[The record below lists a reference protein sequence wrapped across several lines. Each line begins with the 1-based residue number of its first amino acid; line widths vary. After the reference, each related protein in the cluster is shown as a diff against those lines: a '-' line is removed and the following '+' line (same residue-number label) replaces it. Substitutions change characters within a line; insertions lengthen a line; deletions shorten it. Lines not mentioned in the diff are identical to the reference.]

1 MAESKSKSVVMEL
14 RGISKDYS
22 GVPALTDVSLQIRA
36 GEVHALLGENGA
48 GKSTLMNVASGTVA
62 PTKGDLLVHGK
73 KYASL
78 TPALATELGIAIV
91 HQHPAVLKDL
101 TVLENLQVALPKSIF
116 KGQPSEKI
124 GAELMARVGLKISL
138 TQRVEDL
145 TIAQKHLLE
154 IAKALATSPKILV
167 LDEPTAALGQDSVE
181 LLFQLIAKEIK
192 NGTAVIYI
200 THRLAE
206 VRELADVVT
215 VLRDGYLMA
224 TSKITE
230 VTDAKLL
237 SQIIGRELDSAFPA
251 KKKKPAGAK
260 PNLVVSGLSGDGFTD
275 INIEAYPGQI
285 IGIAGVVGNG
295 QSQLIKALAGQA
307 EFSGSV
313 TVNGVTKS
321 ARELNGKAA
330 LMPADRQREGVMMRM
345 SVRENS
351 ALSSLKKFKNL
362 GLLSR
367 KKEVSGVHET
377 LTSLSIKAPSLET
390 PVSALSGG
398 NQQKVVMA
406 RALLSDPLMILAD
419 EPTQGVDVG
428 ARSDL
433 YEILRK
439 ASADG
444 IPVVVASSDAKEL
457 EGLCDTVY
465 VLSRGQ
471 VVKVLQDGENRE
483 KAMIE
488 AAVTSTTQVIRI
500 ERAQREQKL
509 GNENLIDKVRRFLR
523 GDYAPPLMLAI
534 VMVALALYILPR
546 SEADTY
552 LGDFNISSIL
562 LLVSAVGFVAI
573 GQTTVMMTGG
583 IDLSTGPLIGFLV
596 VIASFFI
603 LDEAP
608 LTAIILGLVTM
619 AVVAALVGLVNSALI
634 RFVKFTAIA
643 ATLTTYIAIGGF
655 AFILRPE
662 PDGYISMAVSEVLN
676 STIGPIPNVFIAL
689 VIATLGMEYLLRKSR
704 WGWQLRAVGSNE
716 ESARQV
722 GVQTT
727 RTIIGAYV
735 IASLF
740 VFLGATLL
748 MVQLGIGDASQGVTY
763 TLSSIT
769 AVVLGGTSL
778 LGGRGTYVGTLMG
791 AVLLIQ
797 VLNATVFLDLD
808 QTWQYLLQAA
818 LILLAAVIYSLA
830 RGQKEKRKRF

>member
-1 MAESKSKSVVMEL
+1 MAQSKSKNVVMEL
-14 RGISKDYS
+14 RGISKNYS
-22 GVPALTDVSLQIRA
+22 GVPALTDVTLEIKA

-48 GKSTLMNVASGTVA
+48 GKSTLMNVATGTVA
-62 PTKGDLLVHGK
+62 PTKGDLLVHGQR
-73 KYASL
+73 YDAL
-78 TPALATELGIAIV
+78 TPALANQLGIAIV

-101 TVLENLQVALPKSIF
+101 TVLENLQVALPREIF
-116 KGQPSEKI
+116 KGKSAEKV
-124 GAELMARVGLKISL
+124 GTELLARVGLKISL
-138 TQRVEDL
+138 KLRVEDL
-145 TIAQKHLLE
+145 SIAQKHLLE

-181 LLFQLIAKEIK
+181 LLFQLVAKEIAS
-192 NGTAVIYI
+192 GTAVIYI

-206 VRELADVVT
+206 VRELADIVT
-215 VLRDGYLMA
+215 VLRDGKMMA
-224 TSKITE
+224 TSPIDKIT
-230 VTDAKLL
+230 DAQLL
-237 SQIIGRELDSAFPA
+237 AQIIGRELKSSFPA
-251 KKKKPAGAK
+251 KHKKVSGAK
-260 PNLVVSGLSGDGFTD
+260 PNLVVKGLSGNGFSD

-285 IGIAGVVGNG
+285 VGIAGVVGNG
-295 QSQLIKALAGQA
+295 QSELIRALSGQA
-307 EFSGSV
+307 EFNGSIEI
-313 TVNGVTKS
+313 NGESKT
-321 ARELNGKAA
+321 ARQLNGRAA

-351 ALSSLKKFKNL
+351 ALASLKKFKLL

-367 KKEVSGVHET
+367 RKEVNEVHGT
-377 LTSLSIKAPSLET
+377 LSSLSIKAPSLEA

-406 RALLSDPLMILAD
+406 RALLSNPVMILAD

-428 ARSDL
+428 ARSEL
-433 YEILRK
+433 YEFLRQ

-471 VVKVLQDGENRE
+471 VVKTLHDGENRE
-483 KAMIE
+483 AAMIE
-488 AAVTSTTQVIRI
+488 AAVTSTTKVIRI
-500 ERAQREQKL
+500 ERELREQKL
-509 GNENLIDKVRRFLR
+509 GNETFADRFRRFLR
-523 GDYAPPLMLAI
+523 GDYAPPAMLAF
-534 VMVALALYILPR
+534 VMVALAAFILTK
-546 SEADTY
+546 SDTY
-552 LGDFNISSIL
+552 LGDFNIISIL
-562 LLVSAVGFVAI
+562 LLVSALGFVAI

-583 IDLSTGPLIGFLV
+583 IDLSSGPLAGFLV

-603 LDEAP
+603 NDEAP
-608 LTAIILGLVTM
+608 LTAMILGLVTM
-619 AVVAALVGLVNSALI
+619 AVVAALVGLINSALI

-662 PDGYISMAVSEVLN
+662 PDGYISVAVSDTLN
-676 STIGPIPNVFIAL
+676 AAIGPIPYVFIAL
-689 VIATLGMEYLLRKSR
+689 VIATIIMERLLRKSR

-716 ESARQV
+716 ESARQL

-727 RTIIGAYV
+727 RSIIGAYV
-735 IASLF
+735 ISSLF

-763 TLSSIT
+763 TLTSIT

-778 LGGRGTYVGTLMG
+778 MGGRGTYVGTLMG
-791 AVLLIQ
+791 SVLLIQ

-808 QTWQYLLQAA
+808 QTWQYWLQAA
-818 LILLAAVIYSLA
+818 LILIAAVVYSLA
-830 RGQKEKRKRF
+830 RTRKTKLKSN

>member
-1 MAESKSKSVVMEL
+1 MEL
-14 RGISKDYS
+14 RGITKDYS
-22 GVPALTDVSLQIRA
+22 GVPALTDVSLQIRS

-62 PTKGDLLVHGK
+62 PTKGDLLVHGN

-78 TPALATELGIAIV
+78 TPALAAELGIAIV

-101 TVLENLQVALPKSIF
+101 TVLENLQVALPSSIF
-116 KGQPSEKI
+116 KGKPAEKI

-138 TQRVEDL
+138 SQRVEDL
-145 TIAQKHLLE
+145 SIAQKHLLE

-181 LLFQLIAKEIK
+181 LLFQLVAKEIK

-206 VRELADVVT
+206 VRELADIVT
-215 VLRDGYLMA
+215 VLRDGHLMA

-260 PNLVVSGLSGDGFTD
+260 PNLVVSGLSGDGFKD

-307 EFSGSV
+307 EFNGTV
-313 TVNGVTKS
+313 TVNGVAKS
-321 ARELNGKAA
+321 ARDLNGKAA

-367 KKEVSGVHET
+367 KKEVNNVHET
-377 LTSLSIKAPSLET
+377 LTSLSIKAPSLEA

-500 ERAQREQKL
+500 EREQREQKL
-509 GNENLIDKVRRFLR
+509 GNETFVDKFRRFLR
-523 GDYAPPLMLAI
+523 GDYAPPVMLAI

-546 SEADTY
+546 SDTY

-562 LLVSAVGFVAI
+562 LLVSALGFVAI

-583 IDLSTGPLIGFLV
+583 IDLSSGPLIGFLV

-603 LDEAP
+603 NDEAP

-619 AVVAALVGLVNSALI
+619 AVVAALVGLINSALI

-662 PDGYISMAVSEVLN
+662 PGGYISIAVSDILN
-676 STIGPIPNVFIAL
+676 SAIGPIPNVFIAL
-689 VIATLGMEYLLRKSR
+689 VIATIGMEYLLRKSR

-763 TLSSIT
+763 TLSGIT

-778 LGGRGTYVGTLMG
+778 MGGRGTYVGTLMG

-830 RGQKEKRKRF
+830 RGQKTKLKRL

>member
-1 MAESKSKSVVMEL
+1 MAQSKSKSVVMEL
-14 RGISKDYS
+14 REISKDYS
-22 GVPALTDVSLQIRA
+22 GVPALTNVSLQIRS

-101 TVLENLQVALPKSIF
+101 TVLENLQVALPNSIF

-138 TQRVEDL
+138 SQRVEDL
-145 TIAQKHLLE
+145 TVAQKHLLE

-181 LLFQLIAKEIK
+181 LLFQLVAKEIK

-206 VRELADVVT
+206 VRELADIVT
-215 VLRDGYLMA
+215 VLRDGHLMA

-230 VTDAKLL
+230 VTDANLL
-237 SQIIGRELDSAFPA
+237 SQIIGRELESAFPA
-251 KKKKPAGAK
+251 KKKKPSGAK

-275 INIEAYPGQI
+275 VNIEAYPGQI

-307 EFSGSV
+307 EFNGSV
-313 TVNGVTKS
+313 TVNGVTKT
-321 ARELNGKAA
+321 ARDLNGKAA

-351 ALSSLKKFKNL
+351 ALSSLKKFKSL

-367 KKEVSGVHET
+367 KKEVSNVHET
-377 LTSLSIKAPSLET
+377 LTSLSIKAPSLES
-390 PVSALSGG
+390 PISALSGG

-439 ASADG
+439 ASAEG
-444 IPVVVASSDAKEL
+444 IPVVIASSDAKEL

-500 ERAQREQKL
+500 ERQQREQKL
-509 GNENLIDKVRRFLR
+509 GNENFGDKFRRFLK
-523 GDYAPPLMLAI
+523 GDYSPPLMLGI

-546 SEADTY
+546 SETY
-552 LGDFNISSIL
+552 LDDFNVSSIL
-562 LLVSAVGFVAI
+562 LLVSALGFVAI

-583 IDLSTGPLIGFLV
+583 IDLSSGPLIGFLV

-603 LDEAP
+603 NDEAP

-619 AVVAALVGLVNSALI
+619 AVVAALVGLLNSSLI
-634 RFVKFTAIA
+634 RFLKFTAIA

-662 PDGYISMAVSEVLN
+662 PDGYISIVVSDILN
-676 STIGPIPNVFIAL
+676 STIGPIPYVFIAV

-716 ESARQV
+716 ESARQI

-763 TLSSIT
+763 TLSGIT

-778 LGGRGTYVGTLMG
+778 MGGRGTYVGTLMG

-818 LILLAAVIYSLA
+818 LILLAAVIYGLA
-830 RGQKEKRKRF
+830 RGQKTKLKRL

>member
-1 MAESKSKSVVMEL
+1 MAQSKSKNVVMEL
-14 RGISKDYS
+14 RGISKNYS
-22 GVPALTDVSLQIRA
+22 GVAALTDVSLKINA

-62 PTKGDLLVHGK
+62 PSSGDLVIHGER
-73 KYASL
+73 YDAL
-78 TPALATELGIAIV
+78 TPALANKLGIAIV

-101 TVLENLQVALPKSIF
+101 TVLENLQVALPRSVF
-116 KGQPSEKI
+116 KGRAADKV
-124 GAELMARVGLKISL
+124 GAELLERVGLKISL
-138 TQRVEDL
+138 KLRVEDL

-154 IAKALATSPKILV
+154 IAKALATTPKILV

-181 LLFQLIAKEIK
+181 LLFQLVAKEIA

-206 VRELADVVT
+206 VRELADIVT
-215 VLRDGYLMA
+215 VLRDGHLMA
-224 TSKITE
+224 TSPIDKIT
-230 VTDAKLL
+230 DAELL
-237 SQIIGRELDSAFPA
+237 AQIIGRELNSTFP
-251 KKKKPAGAK
+251 KKHKKVAGAK
-260 PNLVVSGLSGDGFTD
+260 PNLVVKGLTGDGFTD
-275 INIEAYPGQI
+275 VSIEAYPGQI

-295 QSQLIKALAGQA
+295 QSQLLKALSGQA
-307 EFSGSV
+307 DFNGSIEI
-313 TVNGVTKS
+313 NGVAKT
-321 ARELNGKAA
+321 AHQLNGKAA

-351 ALSSLKKFKNL
+351 ALASLKKFKIL

-367 KKEVSGVHET
+367 KKEVNQVYDT
-377 LTSLSIKAPSLET
+377 LTSLSIKAPSLEA

-406 RALLSDPLMILAD
+406 RALLSDPVMILAD

-428 ARSDL
+428 ARSEL
-433 YEILRK
+433 YDILRQ

-471 VVKVLQDGENRE
+471 VVKTLHDGENRE
-483 KAMIE
+483 EAMIE
-488 AAVTSTTQVIRI
+488 AAVTSTTKVIRI
-500 ERAQREQKL
+500 EREQREQKL
-509 GNENLIDKVRRFLR
+509 GNEGFAVKFRRFLR
-523 GDYAPPLMLAI
+523 GDYAPPVMLAI
-534 VMVALALYILPR
+534 VMVALALYIMPK
-546 SEADTY
+546 SDTY
-552 LGDFNISSIL
+552 LGDFNITSIL
-562 LLVSAVGFVAI
+562 LLVSALGFVGI

-583 IDLSTGPLIGFLV
+583 IDLSTGPLAGFLV

-603 LDEAP
+603 NDEAP
-608 LTAIILGLVTM
+608 MTAIVMGLVTM
-619 AVVAALVGLVNSALI
+619 AVVAAIVGLVNSALI

-662 PDGYISMAVSEVLN
+662 PDGYISVAFADILN
-676 STIGPIPNVFIAL
+676 AAIGPIPYVFIA
-689 VIATLGMEYLLRKSR
+689 VAISAIVMELLLRKSR

-716 ESARQV
+716 ESARKV
-722 GVQTT
+722 GVKTT
-727 RTIIGAYV
+727 RSIMGAYV
-735 IASLF
+735 ISSLF
-740 VFLGATLL
+740 VFLGSVLL
-748 MVQLGIGDASQGVTY
+748 AVQLGIGDASQGVTY
-763 TLSSIT
+763 TLTGIT

-778 LGGRGTYVGTLMG
+778 MGGRGTYIGTLMG

-808 QTWQYLLQAA
+808 QTWQYLFQAM
-818 LILLAAVIYSLA
+818 LILVAAVVYSLA
-830 RGQKEKRKRF
+830 RTKRTKLKKA

>member
-1 MAESKSKSVVMEL
+1 LAQSKSKSVVMEL

-22 GVPALTDVSLQIRA
+22 GVPALTDVSLQIRS

-62 PTKGDLLVHGK
+62 PTKGDLLVHGN

-78 TPALATELGIAIV
+78 TPALAAELGIAIV

-101 TVLENLQVALPKSIF
+101 TVLENLQVALPSSIF
-116 KGQPSEKI
+116 KGASPEKV
-124 GAELMARVGLKISL
+124 GTELLARVGLKISL
-138 TQRVEDL
+138 KLRVEDL
-145 TIAQKHLLE
+145 SIAQKHLLE

-181 LLFQLIAKEIK
+181 LLFQLVAKEIK

-206 VRELADVVT
+206 VRELADIVT
-215 VLRDGYLMA
+215 VLRDGHLMA

-237 SQIIGRELDSAFPA
+237 SQIIGRELASAFPA

-295 QSQLIKALAGQA
+295 QSQLIKALSGQA
-307 EFSGSV
+307 EFNGTV

-321 ARELNGKAA
+321 ARDLNGKAA

-367 KKEVSGVHET
+367 KKEVNSVHET
-377 LTSLSIKAPSLET
+377 LTSLSIKAPSLEA

-488 AAVTSTTQVIRI
+488 AAVTSTTKVIRI
-500 ERAQREQKL
+500 EREQREQKL
-509 GNENLIDKVRRFLR
+509 GNETFVDKFRRFLR
-523 GDYAPPLMLAI
+523 GDYAPPVMLAI

-546 SEADTY
+546 SDTY

-562 LLVSAVGFVAI
+562 LLVSALGFVAI

-583 IDLSTGPLIGFLV
+583 IDLSSGPLIGFLV

-603 LDEAP
+603 NDEAP

-619 AVVAALVGLVNSALI
+619 AVVAALVGLINSSLI

-662 PDGYISMAVSEVLN
+662 PGGYISIAVSEILN
-676 STIGPIPNVFIAL
+676 ATLGPIPYVFIVL
-689 VIATLGMEYLLRKSR
+689 VIATLGMEHLLRKSR

-722 GVQTT
+722 GVKTT

-763 TLSSIT
+763 TLSGIT

-778 LGGRGTYVGTLMG
+778 MGGRGTYVGTLMG

-830 RGQKEKRKRF
+830 RGQKIKLKRL

>member
-1 MAESKSKSVVMEL
+1 MAQSTSKTVVMEL
-14 RGISKDYS
+14 RGISKNYS
-22 GVPALTDVSLQIRA
+22 GVPALTDVSLKINA

-62 PTKGDLLVHGK
+62 PSSGDLIVHGERFDG
-73 KYASL
+73 L
-78 TPALATELGIAIV
+78 TPALANRLGIAIV

-101 TVLENLQVALPKSIF
+101 TVLENLQVALPRSIF
-116 KGQPSEKI
+116 KGRKAEKV
-124 GAELMARVGLKISL
+124 GAELLARVGLKLSL
-138 TQRVEDL
+138 KLRVEDL

-181 LLFQLIAKEIK
+181 LLFQLVAKEIE

-206 VRELADVVT
+206 VRELANIVT
-215 VLRDGYLMA
+215 VLRDGHLMA
-224 TSKITE
+224 TSPIDQI
-230 VTDAKLL
+230 TDAELL
-237 SQIIGRELDSAFPA
+237 AQIIGRELKSTFPA
-251 KKKKPAGAK
+251 KHTRVAGAK
-260 PNLVVSGLSGDGFTD
+260 PNLVVKGLSGNGFND
-275 INIEAYPGQI
+275 VSIEAYPGQI

-295 QSQLIKALAGQA
+295 QSEFLKALSGQA
-307 EFSGSV
+307 DFSGSIEI
-313 TVNGVTKS
+313 NGVNKS
-321 ARELNGKAA
+321 ARSLNGKAA

-351 ALSSLKKFKNL
+351 ALASLKKFKVL

-367 KKEVSGVHET
+367 KKEVTDVHDT
-377 LTSLSIKAPSLET
+377 LTSLSIKAPGLEA

-406 RALLSDPLMILAD
+406 RALLSNPVMILAD

-428 ARSDL
+428 ARSEL
-433 YEILRK
+433 YDILRQ

-471 VVKVLQDGENRE
+471 VVKTLMDGENRE
-483 KAMIE
+483 EAMIE
-488 AAVTSTTQVIRI
+488 AAVTSTTKVIRV
-500 ERAQREQKL
+500 ERELREQKL
-509 GNENLIDKVRRFLR
+509 ANETFFVKFRRFLK
-523 GDYAPPLMLAI
+523 GDYAPPVMLGI
-534 VMVALALYILPR
+534 VMVALTALIMTKTD
-546 SEADTY
+546 SY
-552 LGDFNISSIL
+552 LGDFNMNSIL
-562 LLVSAVGFVAI
+562 LLVSALGFVAI

-583 IDLSTGPLIGFLV
+583 IDLSTGPLVGFLV

-603 LDEAP
+603 NDDSP
-608 LTAIILGLVTM
+608 VTAIILGLVTM
-619 AVVAALVGLVNSALI
+619 AVVAVLVGLANSSLI

-655 AFILRPE
+655 AFILRPQ
-662 PDGYISMAVSEVLN
+662 PGGYISQAISDTLN
-676 STIGPIPNVFIAL
+676 AAIGPIPYVFIAL
-689 VIATLGMEYLLRKSR
+689 VVATIGMEYALRKSR
-704 WGWQLRAVGSNE
+704 WGWKLRAVGSNE
-716 ESARQV
+716 EAARKV
-722 GVQTT
+722 GVRIT
-727 RTIIGAYV
+727 RSIIGAYV
-735 IASLF
+735 ISSLF
-740 VFLGATLL
+740 VFLGALLL

-763 TLSSIT
+763 TLTGVT

-778 LGGRGTYVGTLMG
+778 MGGRGTYIGTTMG
-791 AVLLIQ
+791 SILLIQ

-808 QTWQYLLQAA
+808 QTWQYLLQAI
-818 LILLAAVIYSLA
+818 LILVAAVVYSTA
-830 RGQKEKRKRF
+830 RNRKAAKIRS

>member
-1 MAESKSKSVVMEL
+1 MAQSKSSNVVMEL
-14 RGISKDYS
+14 RGISKNYS
-22 GVPALTDVSLQIRA
+22 GVAALTDVSLKVKA

-48 GKSTLMNVASGTVA
+48 GKSTLMNVATGTVA
-62 PTKGDLLVHGK
+62 PSQGDLLVHGER
-73 KYASL
+73 YDAL
-78 TPALATELGIAIV
+78 TPKLANKLGIAIV

-101 TVLENLQVALPKSIF
+101 TVLENLQVALPREIF
-116 KGQPSEKI
+116 RGKAAAKV
-124 GAELMARVGLKISL
+124 GAELLERVGLKISL
-138 TQRVEDL
+138 KLRVEDL
-145 TIAQKHLLE
+145 SIAQKHLLE
-154 IAKALATSPKILV
+154 IAKALATHPKILV
-167 LDEPTAALGQDSVE
+167 LDEPTAALGADSVE
-181 LLFQLIAKEIK
+181 LLFQLIAKEIA

-206 VRELADVVT
+206 VRELADIVT
-215 VLRDGYLMA
+215 VLRDGHLMA
-224 TSKITE
+224 TSPIGKIT
-230 VTDAKLL
+230 DAELL
-237 SQIIGRELDSAFPA
+237 AQIIGRELKSSFPA
-251 KKKKPAGAK
+251 KFRKANGAK
-260 PNLVVSGLSGDGFTD
+260 PNLVVKGLSGSGFND

-295 QSQLIKALAGQA
+295 QSEFLKALSGQV
-307 EFSGSV
+307 EFNGSIEI
-313 TVNGVTKS
+313 NGVSKT
-321 ARELNGKAA
+321 ARQLNGKAA

-351 ALSSLKKFKNL
+351 ALASLKKFKLL
-362 GLLSR
+362 GFLSR
-367 KKEVSGVHET
+367 RKEVKGVHDT
-377 LTSLSIKAPSLET
+377 LSSLSIKAPSLEA

-406 RALLSDPLMILAD
+406 RALLSKPVMILAD

-428 ARSDL
+428 ARSEL
-433 YEILRK
+433 YDILRQ

-471 VVKVLQDGENRE
+471 VVKTLQDGENRE
-483 KAMIE
+483 SAMIE
-488 AAVTSTTQVIRI
+488 AAVTSTTKVIRV
-500 ERAQREQKL
+500 ERELREQKL
-509 GNENLIDKVRRFLR
+509 GNESLLEKFRRFLK
-523 GDYAPPLMLAI
+523 GDYAPPVMLAV
-534 VMVALALYILPR
+534 VMVALGALILTR
-546 SEADTY
+546 SDTY
-552 LGDFNISSIL
+552 LGDFNIISIL
-562 LLVSAVGFVAI
+562 LLVSALGFIAL

-583 IDLSTGPLIGFLV
+583 IDLSTGPLAGFLV

-603 LDEAP
+603 NDEAP
-608 LTAIILGLVTM
+608 MTAIVMGLVTM
-619 AVVAALVGLVNSALI
+619 AVVAVLVGLINSALI

-662 PDGYISMAVSEVLN
+662 PDGYISVAVSDVLN
-676 STIGPIPNVFIAL
+676 AALGPIPYVFIAL
-689 VIATLGMEYLLRKSR
+689 VIATIAMEFALRKSR

-735 IASLF
+735 VASLF
-740 VFLGATLL
+740 VFLGAVLI

-763 TLSSIT
+763 TLTGIT

-778 LGGRGTYVGTLMG
+778 MGGRGTYVGTLMG
-791 AVLLIQ
+791 SVLLIQ

-808 QTWQYLLQAA
+808 QTWQYWLQAM
-818 LILLAAVIYSLA
+818 LILVAAVVYSLA
-830 RGQKEKRKRF
+830 RRRKVKLSKA

>member
-1 MAESKSKSVVMEL
+1 MAQSASKTVVMEL
-14 RGISKDYS
+14 RGISKNYS
-22 GVPALTDVSLQIRA
+22 GVPALTDVSLQIKA

-62 PTKGDLLVHGK
+62 PSAGDLLVHGER
-73 KYASL
+73 YEAL
-78 TPALATELGIAIV
+78 TPALANSLGIAIV

-101 TVLENLQVALPKSIF
+101 TVLENLQVALPSSIF
-116 KGQPSEKI
+116 KGRPADKV
-124 GAELMARVGLKISL
+124 GAELLARVGLKLSL
-138 TQRVEDL
+138 KLRVEDL

-181 LLFQLIAKEIK
+181 LLFQLVAKEIA

-206 VRELADVVT
+206 VRELADIVT
-215 VLRDGYLMA
+215 VLRDGHLMA
-224 TSKITE
+224 TSDIDKIT
-230 VTDAKLL
+230 DAELL
-237 SQIIGRELDSAFPA
+237 AQIIGRELKSAFPA
-251 KKKKPAGAK
+251 KHQRVEGAK
-260 PNLVVSGLSGDGFTD
+260 PNLVVNGLSGNGFSD
-275 INIEAYPGQI
+275 VSIEAYPGQI

-295 QSQLIKALAGQA
+295 QSEFLKALSGQA
-307 EFSGSV
+307 DFTGSIEI
-313 TVNGVTKS
+313 NGENKS
-321 ARELNGKAA
+321 ARSLNGKAA

-351 ALSSLKKFKNL
+351 ALASLKKFKTL
-362 GLLSR
+362 GFLSR
-367 KKEVSGVHET
+367 NKEVTSVHDT
-377 LTSLSIKAPSLET
+377 LTSLSIKAPGLEA

-406 RALLSDPLMILAD
+406 RALLSNPVMILAD

-428 ARSDL
+428 ARSEL
-433 YEILRK
+433 YDILRQ

-471 VVKVLQDGENRE
+471 VVKTLRDGENRE
-483 KAMIE
+483 EAMIE
-488 AAVTSTTQVIRI
+488 AAVTSTTKVIRV
-500 ERAQREQKL
+500 ERELREQKMA
-509 GNENLIDKVRRFLR
+509 NETFFVKFRRFLR
-523 GDYAPPLMLAI
+523 GDYAPPAMLAI
-534 VMVALALYILPR
+534 VMVALSALIMTKTDSYF
-546 SEADTY
+546 
-552 LGDFNISSIL
+552 GDFNMNSIL
-562 LLVSAVGFVAI
+562 LLVSALGFVAI

-583 IDLSTGPLIGFLV
+583 IDLSTGPLVGFLV

-603 LDEAP
+603 NDDAP
-608 LTAIILGLVTM
+608 FTAIFMGLLTM
-619 AVVAALVGLVNSALI
+619 ALVAVLVGLANSALI

-655 AFILRPE
+655 AFLLRPQ
-662 PDGYISMAVSEVLN
+662 PGGYISQALSEVLN
-676 STIGPIPNVFIAL
+676 AAIGPIPYVFIAL
-689 VIATLGMEYLLRKSR
+689 LIATVAMEYLLRKSR

-716 ESARQV
+716 ESARKV
-722 GVQTT
+722 GVRVT
-727 RTIIGAYV
+727 RSIIGAYV
-735 IASLF
+735 ISSLF
-740 VFLGATLL
+740 VFLGSLLL

-763 TLSSIT
+763 TLTGIT

-778 LGGRGTYVGTLMG
+778 MGGRGTYIGTFMG
-791 AVLLIQ
+791 SILLIQ

-808 QTWQYLLQAA
+808 QTWQYLLQAI
-818 LILLAAVIYSLA
+818 LILVAAVVYSTA
-830 RGQKEKRKRF
+830 RNRKASKKNS

>member
-1 MAESKSKSVVMEL
+1 MSQSKAKSVVIEL
-14 RGISKDYS
+14 RDISKNYS
-22 GVPALTDVSLQIRA
+22 GVAALSNVSLKIHA

-48 GKSTLMNVASGTVA
+48 GKSTLMNVASGTIA
-62 PTKGDLLVHGK
+62 PSSGELVIHGET
-73 KYASL
+73 YESL
-78 TPALATELGIAIV
+78 TPGLAASLGIAIV

-101 TVLENLQVALPKSIF
+101 TVLENLRVALPSSLF
-116 KGQPSEKI
+116 KGRPVDQVA
-124 GAELMARVGLKISL
+124 AEMLERVGLKISL
-138 TQRVEDL
+138 ALRVEDL

-181 LLFQLIAKEIK
+181 LLFNLVSKEIET
-192 NGTAVIYI
+192 GTAVIYI

-215 VLRDGYLMA
+215 VLRDGHLMTTA
-224 TSKITE
+224 DIDSI
-230 VTDAKLL
+230 TDAELL
-237 SQIIGRELDSAFPA
+237 AQIIGRELKSAFP
-251 KKKKPAGAK
+251 KKHKKVAGQT
-260 PNLVVSGLSGDGFTD
+260 PNLVVKGLTGKGFTD
-275 INIEAYPGQI
+275 VSIEAYPGQI

-295 QSQLIKALAGQA
+295 QSEFLKALAGQA
-307 EFSGSV
+307 DFAGSIEI
-313 TVNGVTKS
+313 NGQVKTS
-321 ARELNGKAA
+321 RDLNGKAA

-351 ALSSLKKFKNL
+351 ALASLKKFKIA
-362 GLLSR
+362 GLLNR
-367 KKEVSGVHET
+367 KKEVDSVVDT
-377 LTSLSIKAPSLET
+377 LTSLSIKAPGLET
-390 PVSALSGG
+390 AVSSLSGG

-406 RALLSDPLMILAD
+406 RALLSDPVMILAD

-428 ARSDL
+428 ARSEL

-471 VVKVLQDGENRE
+471 VVKVLNDEENRE
-483 KAMIE
+483 EAMIE
-488 AAVTSTTQVIRI
+488 AAVTSTVKIVRI
-500 ERAQREQKL
+500 ERKEREEKL
-509 GNENLIDKVRRFLR
+509 GKETFADKFRMFLK
-523 GDYAPPLMLAI
+523 GDYAPPVMLAI
-534 VMVALALYILPR
+534 VMVALAGFIATK
-546 SEADTY
+546 SDTY
-552 LGDFNISSIL
+552 LGDFNIVSIL
-562 LLVSAVGFVAI
+562 LLVSALGFVAL

-583 IDLSTGPLIGFLV
+583 IDLSTGPLAGFLV

-603 LDEAP
+603 TDKSLA
-608 LTAIILGLVTM
+608 TSMFLGLVTM
-619 AVVAALVGLVNSALI
+619 ALVAVLVGLVNSSLI

-662 PDGYISMAVSEVLN
+662 PAGYISQSVSDLLN
-676 STIGPIPNVFIAL
+676 ASFGPIPYVFIAL
-689 VIATLGMEYLLRKSR
+689 VVATVIMEILLRKSR

-716 ESARQV
+716 EAARKV
-722 GVQTT
+722 GVKTT
-727 RTIIGAYV
+727 RTVVGAYV
-735 IASLF
+735 VSSLF
-740 VFLGATLL
+740 VFLGSVLL
-748 MVQLGIGDASQGVTY
+748 MVQLGIGDASQGVSY
-763 TLSSIT
+763 TLTGIT

-778 LGGRGTYVGTLMG
+778 TGGRGTYLGTFMGSILLM
-791 AVLLIQ
+791 Q

-818 LILLAAVIYSLA
+818 LILIAAVVYSTA
-830 RGQKEKRKRF
+830 RNRKSGI

>member
-1 MAESKSKSVVMEL
+1 MEL
-14 RGISKDYS
+14 RGISKNYS
-22 GVPALTDVSLQIRA
+22 GVAALTDVSLKIKA

-62 PTKGDLLVHGK
+62 PSMGDLLVHGER
-73 KYASL
+73 YDAL
-78 TPALATELGIAIV
+78 TPALANKLGIAIV

-101 TVLENLQVALPKSIF
+101 TVLENLQVALPSSVF
-116 KGQPSEKI
+116 KGRPADKV
-124 GAELMARVGLKISL
+124 GAELLERVGLKISL
-138 TQRVEDL
+138 KLRIEDL

-154 IAKALATSPKILV
+154 IAKALATHPKILV

-181 LLFQLIAKEIK
+181 LLFQLVAKEIA

-206 VRELADVVT
+206 VRELADIVT

-224 TSKITE
+224 TSPIGKIT
-230 VTDAKLL
+230 DAELL
-237 SQIIGRELDSAFPA
+237 AQIIGRELNSTFP
-251 KKKKPAGAK
+251 KKHKKAAAAK
-260 PNLVVSGLSGDGFTD
+260 PNLLVKGLTGNGFSNV
-275 INIEAYPGQI
+275 NIEAYPGQI

-295 QSQLIKALAGQA
+295 QSELLKALSGQA
-307 EFSGSV
+307 EFNGSIEI
-313 TVNGVTKS
+313 NGVSKS
-321 ARELNGKAA
+321 AHQLNGKAA

-351 ALSSLKKFKNL
+351 ALASLKKFKLL

-367 KKEVSGVHET
+367 RKEVNDVHET
-377 LTSLSIKAPSLET
+377 LSSLSIKAPSLEA

-406 RALLSDPLMILAD
+406 RALLSNPVMILAD

-428 ARSDL
+428 ARSEL
-433 YEILRK
+433 YDILRQ

-471 VVKVLQDGENRE
+471 VVKTLQDGENRE
-483 KAMIE
+483 EAMIE

-500 ERAQREQKL
+500 EREQREQKL
-509 GNENLIDKVRRFLR
+509 GNESFVEKFRRFLR
-523 GDYAPPLMLAI
+523 GDYAPPVMLAL
-534 VMVALALYILPR
+534 VMVALALYILPK
-546 SEADTY
+546 SDTY
-552 LGDFNISSIL
+552 LGDFNISSLL
-562 LLVSAVGFVAI
+562 LLVSALGFVAI

-603 LDEAP
+603 NDEAP
-608 LTAIILGLVTM
+608 MTAIVMGLVTM
-619 AVVAALVGLVNSALI
+619 AVVAAFVGLVNSSLI

-662 PDGYISMAVSEVLN
+662 PDGYISIAFADILN
-676 STIGPIPNVFIAL
+676 AAIGPIPYVFIGL
-689 VIATLGMEYLLRKSR
+689 VVATIAMEYMLRKSR

-716 ESARQV
+716 EYARKV
-722 GVQTT
+722 GIKVT
-727 RTIIGAYV
+727 RSILGAYV

-740 VFLGATLL
+740 VFLGSILL
-748 MVQLGIGDASQGVTY
+748 AVQLGIGDASQGVTY
-763 TLSSIT
+763 TLTGIT

-778 LGGRGTYVGTLMG
+778 MGGRGTYIGTLMG
-791 AVLLIQ
+791 SVLLIQ

-808 QTWQYLLQAA
+808 QTWQYWLQAM
-818 LILLAAVIYSLA
+818 LILVAAVVYSLA
-830 RGQKEKRKRF
+830 RRRKVKLSKA

>member
-1 MAESKSKSVVMEL
+1 MSTSNNSNVVMEL
-14 RGISKDYS
+14 RGISKNYS
-22 GVPALTDVSLQIRA
+22 GVAALTDVSLKIRA

-62 PTKGDLLVHGK
+62 PSEGDLVVHGER
-73 KYASL
+73 YAAL
-78 TPALATELGIAIV
+78 TPALANSLGIAIV

-101 TVLENLQVALPKSIF
+101 TVLENLQVALPGSIF
-116 KGQPSEKI
+116 RGRPSDKV
-124 GAELMARVGLKISL
+124 GAELLERVGLKISL
-138 TQRVEDL
+138 KLRVEDL

-181 LLFQLIAKEIK
+181 LLFDLVRKEVA

-206 VRELADVVT
+206 VRELADIVT
-215 VLRDGYLMA
+215 VLRDGRMMA
-224 TSKITE
+224 TSAINE
-230 VTDAKLL
+230 ITDAQLL
-237 SQIIGRELDSAFPA
+237 AQIIGRELKSTFPPKHTLA
-251 KKKKPAGAK
+251 AGAK
-260 PNLVVSGLSGDGFTD
+260 PNLVIRGLTGDGFTD
-275 INIEAYPGQI
+275 INIEAFPGQI

-295 QSQLIKALAGQA
+295 QSQVLKALAGQA
-307 EFSGSV
+307 DFNGSIEI
-313 TVNGVTKS
+313 NGESKS
-321 ARELNGKAA
+321 SHQLNGKAA

-351 ALSSLKKFKNL
+351 ALASLKKFKIA

-367 KKEVSGVHET
+367 KKEVKNVYDT
-377 LTSLSIKAPSLET
+377 LTSLSIKAPSLEA

-406 RALLSDPLMILAD
+406 RALLSNPVMILAD

-428 ARSDL
+428 ARSEL
-433 YEILRK
+433 YEILRQ

-465 VLSRGQ
+465 VLSRGH
-471 VVKVLQDGENRE
+471 VVKTLHGGENRE
-483 KAMIE
+483 EAMVE
-488 AAVTSTTQVIRI
+488 AAVTATTHIVRV
-500 ERAQREQKL
+500 ERELREQSL
-509 GNENLIDKVRRFLR
+509 GNEGFVENFRRFLR
-523 GDYAPPLMLAI
+523 GDYAPPVMLAL
-534 VMVALALYILPR
+534 VMLGLTAFILPR
-546 SEADTY
+546 SDTY

-562 LLVSAVGFVAI
+562 LLVSALGFVAI

-583 IDLSTGPLIGFLV
+583 IDLSTGPLAGFLV

-603 LDEAP
+603 NDDAP
-608 LTAIILGLVTM
+608 ATAIILGLVTM
-619 AVVAALVGLVNSALI
+619 AAVAAVVGLVNSSLI

-662 PDGYISMAVSEVLN
+662 PGGYISQAVADVLN
-676 STIGPIPNVFIAL
+676 SAIGPIPYVFIAL
-689 VIATLGMEYLLRKSR
+689 VIATIAMETLLRKSR

-716 ESARQV
+716 ESARKV
-722 GVQTT
+722 GVRVT
-727 RTIIGAYV
+727 RSIMGAYV
-735 IASLF
+735 ISSLF
-740 VFLGATLL
+740 VFLGAILL

-763 TLSSIT
+763 TLTGVT

-778 LGGRGTYVGTLMG
+778 MGGRGTYVGTLMG
-791 AVLLIQ
+791 SVLLIQ

-808 QTWQYLLQAA
+808 QTWQYWLQAL
-818 LILLAAVIYSLA
+818 LILVAAVVYSTA
-830 RGQKEKRKRF
+830 RRRKAAKFK

>member
-1 MAESKSKSVVMEL
+1 VAQSKSKNVVMEL
-14 RGISKDYS
+14 RGISKNYS
-22 GVPALTDVSLQIRA
+22 GVPALTDVSLEIKA

-48 GKSTLMNVASGTVA
+48 GKSTLMNVATGTVA
-62 PTKGDLLVHGK
+62 PTKGDLLVHGQR
-73 KYASL
+73 YDAL
-78 TPALATELGIAIV
+78 TPALANQLGIAIV

-101 TVLENLQVALPKSIF
+101 TVLENLQVALPREIF
-116 KGQPSEKI
+116 KGKSAEKV
-124 GAELMARVGLKISL
+124 GTELLARVGLKISL
-138 TQRVEDL
+138 KLRVEDL
-145 TIAQKHLLE
+145 SIAQKHLLE

-181 LLFQLIAKEIK
+181 LLFQLVAKEIAS
-192 NGTAVIYI
+192 GTAVIYI

-206 VRELADVVT
+206 VRELADIVT
-215 VLRDGYLMA
+215 VLRDGKMMA
-224 TSKITE
+224 TSPIDKIT
-230 VTDAKLL
+230 DAQLL
-237 SQIIGRELDSAFPA
+237 SQIIGRELKSSFPA
-251 KKKKPAGAK
+251 KHKKVSGAK
-260 PNLVVSGLSGDGFTD
+260 PNLVVKGLSGNGFSD

-285 IGIAGVVGNG
+285 VGIAGVVGNG
-295 QSQLIKALAGQA
+295 QSELIRALSGQA
-307 EFSGSV
+307 EFTGSIEI
-313 TVNGVTKS
+313 NGESKT
-321 ARELNGKAA
+321 ARQLNGRAA

-351 ALSSLKKFKNL
+351 ALASLKKFKLL

-367 KKEVSGVHET
+367 RKEVNEVHGT
-377 LTSLSIKAPSLET
+377 LSSLSIKAPSLEA

-406 RALLSDPLMILAD
+406 RALLSNPVMILAD

-428 ARSDL
+428 ARSEL
-433 YEILRK
+433 YDILRQ

-471 VVKVLQDGENRE
+471 VVKTLHDGENRE
-483 KAMIE
+483 AAMIE
-488 AAVTSTTQVIRI
+488 AAVTSTTKVIRI
-500 ERAQREQKL
+500 ERELREQKL
-509 GNENLIDKVRRFLR
+509 GNETFTDRFRRFLR
-523 GDYAPPLMLAI
+523 GDYAPPAMLAF
-534 VMVALALYILPR
+534 VMVALAAFILTK
-546 SEADTY
+546 SDTY
-552 LGDFNISSIL
+552 LGDFNIISIL
-562 LLVSAVGFVAI
+562 LLVSALGFVAI

-583 IDLSTGPLIGFLV
+583 IDLSSGPLAGFLV

-603 LDEAP
+603 NDEAP
-608 LTAIILGLVTM
+608 LTAMLLGLVTM
-619 AVVAALVGLVNSALI
+619 AVVAALVGLINSALI

-662 PDGYISMAVSEVLN
+662 PDGYISVAVADILN
-676 STIGPIPNVFIAL
+676 AAIGPIPYVFIAL
-689 VIATLGMEYLLRKSR
+689 VIATIIMERLLRKSR

-716 ESARQV
+716 ESARQL

-727 RTIIGAYV
+727 RSIIGAYV
-735 IASLF
+735 ISSLF

-763 TLSSIT
+763 TLTSIT

-778 LGGRGTYVGTLMG
+778 MGGRGTYVGTLMG
-791 AVLLIQ
+791 SVLLIQ

-808 QTWQYLLQAA
+808 QTWQYWLQAA
-818 LILLAAVIYSLA
+818 LILIAAVVYSLA
-830 RGQKEKRKRF
+830 RTRKTKLKSN

>member
-1 MAESKSKSVVMEL
+1 MAQSKSQSVVMEL
-14 RGISKDYS
+14 RGITKDYS
-22 GVPALTDVSLQIRA
+22 GVPALTDVSLQIRS

-62 PTKGDLLVHGK
+62 PTKGDLLVHGN

-78 TPALATELGIAIV
+78 TPALAAELGIAIV

-101 TVLENLQVALPKSIF
+101 TVLENLQVALPSSIF
-116 KGQPSEKI
+116 KGASPEKV
-124 GAELMARVGLKISL
+124 GTELLARVGLKISL
-138 TQRVEDL
+138 KLRVEDL
-145 TIAQKHLLE
+145 SIAQKHLLE

-181 LLFQLIAKEIK
+181 LLFQLVAKEIK

-206 VRELADVVT
+206 VRELAEIVT
-215 VLRDGYLMA
+215 VLRDGHLMA

-237 SQIIGRELDSAFPA
+237 SQIIGRELASAFPA

-307 EFSGSV
+307 EFRGSV

-321 ARELNGKAA
+321 ARDLNGKAA

-367 KKEVSGVHET
+367 KKEVNSVHET
-377 LTSLSIKAPSLET
+377 LTSLSIKAPSLEA

-433 YEILRK
+433 YEILRQ

-488 AAVTSTTQVIRI
+488 AAVTSTTKVIRI
-500 ERAQREQKL
+500 EREQREQKL
-509 GNENLIDKVRRFLR
+509 GNENFLDKFRRFLR
-523 GDYAPPLMLAI
+523 GDYAPPVMLAI

-546 SEADTY
+546 SDTY

-562 LLVSAVGFVAI
+562 LLVSALGFVAI

-583 IDLSTGPLIGFLV
+583 IDLSSGPLIGFLV

-603 LDEAP
+603 NDEAP

-619 AVVAALVGLVNSALI
+619 AVVAALVGLINSALI

-662 PDGYISMAVSEVLN
+662 PDGYISIAVSEILN
-676 STIGPIPNVFIAL
+676 ATLGPIPYVFIAL
-689 VIATLGMEYLLRKSR
+689 VIATFGMEHLLRKSR

-722 GVQTT
+722 GVKTT

-763 TLSSIT
+763 TLSGIT

-778 LGGRGTYVGTLMG
+778 MGGRGTYVGTLMG

-830 RGQKEKRKRF
+830 RGQKIKLKRL

>member
-1 MAESKSKSVVMEL
+1 MAQSTSKTVVMEL
-14 RGISKDYS
+14 RGISKNYS
-22 GVPALTDVSLQIRA
+22 GVAALTDVSLKINA

-62 PTKGDLLVHGK
+62 PSSGDLVIHGER
-73 KYASL
+73 YDAL
-78 TPALATELGIAIV
+78 TPALANSLGIAIV

-101 TVLENLQVALPKSIF
+101 TVLENLQVALPRSIF
-116 KGQPSEKI
+116 KGRKAEKV
-124 GAELMARVGLKISL
+124 GAELLARVGLKISL
-138 TQRVEDL
+138 KLRVEDL
-145 TIAQKHLLE
+145 SIAQKHLLE

-181 LLFQLIAKEIK
+181 LLFQLVAKEIA

-206 VRELADVVT
+206 VRELADIVT
-215 VLRDGYLMA
+215 VLRDGHLMA
-224 TSKITE
+224 TSNIDQI
-230 VTDAKLL
+230 TDAELL
-237 SQIIGRELDSAFPA
+237 AQIIGRELKSTFPA
-251 KKKKPAGAK
+251 KHVKAAGAQ
-260 PNLVVSGLSGDGFTD
+260 PNLVVKGLTGKGFSD

-295 QSQLIKALAGQA
+295 QSEFLKALSGQA
-307 EFSGSV
+307 DFSG
-313 TVNGVTKS
+313 TIEINGEAKTG
-321 ARELNGKAA
+321 RQLNGKAA

-351 ALSSLKKFKNL
+351 ALASLKKFKVA

-367 KKEVSGVHET
+367 KKEVDSVHDT
-377 LTSLSIKAPSLET
+377 LTSLSIKAPGLEA

-406 RALLSDPLMILAD
+406 RALLSNPIMILAD

-428 ARSDL
+428 ARSEL
-433 YEILRK
+433 YEILRQ
-439 ASADG
+439 ASVDG

-471 VVKVLQDGENRE
+471 VVKTLRDGENRE
-483 KAMIE
+483 EAMIE
-488 AAVTSTTQVIRI
+488 AAVTSTTKVIRI
-500 ERAQREQKL
+500 EREQREQKL
-509 GNENLIDKVRRFLR
+509 GNETFFEKFRRFLK
-523 GDYAPPLMLAI
+523 GDYAPPVMLGI
-534 VMVALALYILPR
+534 VMVALTALIMTKTD
-546 SEADTY
+546 SY
-552 LGDFNISSIL
+552 LGDFNMNSIL
-562 LLVSAVGFVAI
+562 LLVSALGFVAI

-603 LDEAP
+603 NDNSP
-608 LTAIILGLVTM
+608 TTSIILGLVTM
-619 AVVAALVGLVNSALI
+619 AVVAVVVGLVNSSLI

-655 AFILRPE
+655 AFILRPQ
-662 PDGYISMAVSEVLN
+662 PGGYISQALSDVLN
-676 STIGPIPNVFIAL
+676 AAIGPIPYVFIAL
-689 VIATLGMEYLLRKSR
+689 VVAAVGMEYLLRKSR

-716 ESARQV
+716 EAARKV
-722 GVQTT
+722 GVRIT
-727 RTIIGAYV
+727 RSIMGAYV
-735 IASLF
+735 ISSLF
-740 VFLGATLL
+740 VFLGSLLL

-763 TLSSIT
+763 TLTGIT

-778 LGGRGTYVGTLMG
+778 MGGRGTYIGTFMG
-791 AVLLIQ
+791 SILLIQ

-808 QTWQYLLQAA
+808 QTWQYLLQAI
-818 LILLAAVIYSLA
+818 LILVAAVVYSIA
-830 RGQKEKRKRF
+830 RNRKAAKTRSK